1 MTTLNL
7 HGIVRGAINANNS
20 DIVLL
25 YLASTGNRVLP
36 GGKQVPGYA
45 LPVRLMGQVQPI
57 TQDKLEHYSFV
68 NAQGLYR
75 RVYAFGQQN
84 AIDRIVQLG
93 GDLLQFA
100 EVPGGIVRTWL
111 VKACDEQWP
120 GWCNLVVVLQLDP
133 ANPK

>member
-25 YLASTGNRVLP
+25 YLASTGNTTRA
-36 GGKQVPGYA
+36 GGKQVPSYA
-45 LPVRLMGQVQPI
+45 NPVRLMGQVQPL
-57 TQDKLEHYSFV
+57 TSDQLQHYDFV
-68 NAQGLYR
+68 NAQGIYR
-75 RVYAFGQQN
+75 SVYAFGQQN

-100 EVPGGIVRTWL
+100 EMPGGVVRSWL
-111 VKACDEQWP
+111 IKAVPEQWP